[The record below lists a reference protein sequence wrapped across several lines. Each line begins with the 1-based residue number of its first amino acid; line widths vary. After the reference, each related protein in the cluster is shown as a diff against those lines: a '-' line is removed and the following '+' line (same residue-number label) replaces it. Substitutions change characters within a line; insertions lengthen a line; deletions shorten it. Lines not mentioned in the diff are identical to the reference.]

1 MSVTIY
7 LTDHRGKQIAFF
19 YRIDNERYLTCPQ
32 LIWACRQ
39 HPEYQGTAESKE
51 HFIEQAKDVMKQ
63 LNKISQNNRSTC
75 EKIPCDTELLMSEA
89 SNSVK
94 SEAKPCDTCGLT
106 SSKMEAQLTCPQCLI
121 TDK

>member
-7 LTDHRGKQIAFF
+7 LTDHNGKQIAFF

-51 HFIEQAKDVMKQ
+51 DFMEQCKSVMKE
-63 LNKISQNNRSTC
+63 LNRSLPARKTC
-75 EKIPCDTELLMSEA
+75 DVCD
-89 SNSVK
+89 K
-94 SEAKPCDTCGLT
+94 SLQGMENEGTTCN
-106 SSKMEAQLTCPQCLI
+106 
-121 TDK
+121 DHNFNR

>member
-7 LTDHRGKQIAFF
+7 LTDHNGRKVAFF

-51 HFIEQAKDVMKQ
+51 HFIEQAKDVMRE
-63 LNKISQNNRSTC
+63 LNRSPKVC
-75 EKIPCDTELLMSEA
+75 KDELLTSEA
-89 SNSVK
+89 SNGVRSD
-94 SEAKPCDTCGLT
+94 AKPCDTCGLT
-106 SSKMEAQLTCPQCLI
+106 SPKMEAQLTCPDCLI

>member
-7 LTDHRGKQIAFF
+7 LTDHNGRKVAFF
-19 YRIDNERYLTCPQ
+19 YRIDSERYLTAPQ

-63 LNKISQNNRSTC
+63 LNRSLPVRKSC
-75 EKIPCDTELLMSEA
+75 VVCDKDLHLRERETNKCSEH
-89 SNSVK
+89 
-94 SEAKPCDTCGLT
+94 DF
-106 SSKMEAQLTCPQCLI
+106 Q
-121 TDK
+121 

>member
-7 LTDHRGKQIAFF
+7 LTDHNGKQIAFF

-51 HFIEQAKDVMKQ
+51 HFIEQAKGVIKE
-63 LNKISQNNRSTC
+63 LGKRSVPVC
-75 EKIPCDTELLMSEA
+75 KD
-89 SNSVK
+89 
-94 SEAKPCDTCGLT
+94 CGLT
-106 SSKMEAQLTCPQCLI
+106 IHGKDFESHDTCPQCLI
-121 TDK
+121 ND